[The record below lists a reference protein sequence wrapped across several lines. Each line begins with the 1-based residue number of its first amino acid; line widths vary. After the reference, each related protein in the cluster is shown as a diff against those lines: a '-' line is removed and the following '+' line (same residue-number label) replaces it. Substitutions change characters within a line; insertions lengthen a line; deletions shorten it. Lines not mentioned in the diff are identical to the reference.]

1 MGRCIDVGVRP
12 QYIIFGIQI

>member
-12 QYIIFGIQI
+12 PYIIFGIQI